1 MFIYIPL
8 KCQINNKPQN
18 RNMQGLKFI
27 SPNWAAFMKI
37 VFIPSNLINWEKIQT
52 CLLSHKVQILKY
64 FKKNSLGLE
73 L

>member
-37 VFIPSNLINWEKIQT
+37 VFIPSNLINWEKNT
-52 CLLSHKVQILKY
+52 DL
-64 FKKNSLGLE
+64 FTFP
-73 L
+73 